1 MKRKNIEQSI
11 VARMVAVTLLVF
23 PATVMQAQDKP
34 ASSST
39 STYSQSNP
47 DATKPLIGQPEG
59 ISSKDVN
66 KGIRDA
72 YRVNSPVK
80 NNHTEANRN
89 SFVTPDKN
97 PPLGNSLLFIDLG
110 PNKTYDAL
118 GNSPVNNSSGAYN
131 PRQAVNMPQ
140 STITQPPLPYKNGGT
155 YYQAND
161 SLLRPPRNAQ

>member
-11 VARMVAVTLLVF
+11 VAKMVAVGLLLF
-23 PATVMQAQDKP
+23 PATVMQAQNQP
-34 ASSST
+34 AP
-39 STYSQSNP
+39 STYSQSTP
-47 DATKPLIGQPEG
+47 GAKEPLMRQQEG

-72 YRVNSPVK
+72 YRVNSPIK
-80 NNHTEANRN
+80 GNYSKANRN
-89 SFVTPDKN
+89 LFVSPDKKA
-97 PPLGNSLLFIDLG
+97 PVTRNSLFIDLG
-110 PNKTYDAL
+110 PNQTYDAL
-118 GNSPVNNSSGAYN
+118 GNSPINNNSGAYN
-131 PRQAVNMPQ
+131 PQQAVNMPQ

>member
-1 MKRKNIEQSI
+1 MKREKIKCSI
-11 VARMVAVTLLVF
+11 VAKMVTAGLLLF
-23 PATVMQAQDKP
+23 SATVTNAQNQP
-34 ASSST
+34 T
-39 STYSQSNP
+39 ETTYSQSKP
-47 DATKPLIGQPEG
+47 DAAEALMRQQEG

-80 NNHTEANRN
+80 GNYSKANLNLFVSPDKKAPFTRN
-89 SFVTPDKN
+89 S
-97 PPLGNSLLFIDLG
+97 LFIDLG
-110 PNKTYDAL
+110 PNQTYDAL
-118 GNSPVNNSSGAYN
+118 GNSPINNNSGAYN
-131 PRQAVNMPQ
+131 PQQAVNMPQ